1 VIEMKKIIFFTFLII
16 FLLVFQ
22 IANSSKTD
30 EEIIQLKLLKFG
42 YPSSGYIIS
51 NETVYYKDGSK
62 SELTKP
68 PKMYEIGGV
77 EAYYLAK
84 DYIEKEYGNSLESK
98 GLMIRVEPKSIEES
112 ENYWKFKF
120 YFGDIGSTGRFMG
133 YITVNREKGYV
144 DMEGL
149 F

>member
-1 VIEMKKIIFFTFLII
+1 MKKIIFFTFLVI
-16 FLLVFQ
+16 FLVVFQ
-22 IANSSKTD
+22 ISNSSKTD
-30 EEIIQLKLLKFG
+30 EDIIQLKLLEFG

-51 NETVYYKDGSK
+51 NKTVYYKDGSK
-62 SELTKP
+62 TELSKP

-77 EAYYLAK
+77 EAYYLAQNYV
-84 DYIEKEYGNSLESK
+84 DKEYGTSLESK
-98 GLMIRVEPKSIEES
+98 GLMIRVEPQSIEES
-112 ENYWKFKF
+112 EKYWKFKF
-120 YFGDIGSTGRFMG
+120 YFGDTGTTGRFMG

>member
-1 VIEMKKIIFFTFLII
+1 MKKILFFTFLVI

-30 EEIIQLKLLKFG
+30 DEIIQLKLLKMG
-42 YPSSGYIIS
+42 YPSSGYIIC

-62 SELTKP
+62 TELSKP

-77 EAYYLAK
+77 EAYYLAQN
-84 DYIEKEYGNSLESK
+84 YIDKEYGDSLSSK
-98 GLMIRVEPKSIEES
+98 DLMIRVEPKSIEES

-120 YFGDIGSTGRFMG
+120 YFGDTGTTGRFMG

>member
-1 VIEMKKIIFFTFLII
+1 MKKIIFFTFLVI
-16 FLLVFQ
+16 FLVVFQ
-22 IANSSKTD
+22 ISNSSKTD
-30 EEIIQLKLLKFG
+30 EDIIQLKLLEFG

-51 NETVYYKDGSK
+51 NKTVYYKDGSK
-62 SELTKP
+62 TELSKP

-77 EAYYLAK
+77 EAYYLAQNYV
-84 DYIEKEYGNSLESK
+84 DKEYGTSLESK

-112 ENYWKFKF
+112 DKYWKFKF

-133 YITVNREKGYV
+133 YIAVNREKGYV
-144 DMEGL
+144 DMDGL

>member
-1 VIEMKKIIFFTFLII
+1 MKKIIFFTFLVI
-16 FLLVFQ
+16 FLVVFQ
-22 IANSSKTD
+22 ISNSSKTD
-30 EEIIQLKLLKFG
+30 EDIIQLKLLEFG

-51 NETVYYKDGSK
+51 NKTVYYKDGSK
-62 SELTKP
+62 TELSKP

-77 EAYYLAK
+77 EAYYLAQN
-84 DYIEKEYGNSLESK
+84 YIDKEYGNSLESK

-112 ENYWKFKF
+112 EKYWKFKF

-133 YITVNREKGYV
+133 YIAVNREKGYV

>member
-1 VIEMKKIIFFTFLII
+1 MKKIIFFTFLVI
-16 FLLVFQ
+16 FLVVFQ
-22 IANSSKTD
+22 ISNSSKTD
-30 EEIIQLKLLKFG
+30 EDIIQLKLLEFG

-51 NETVYYKDGSK
+51 NKTVYYKDGSK
-62 SELTKP
+62 TELSKP

-77 EAYYLAK
+77 EAYYLAQNYV
-84 DYIEKEYGNSLESK
+84 DKEYGTSLESK

-112 ENYWKFKF
+112 DKYWKFKF
-120 YFGDIGSTGRFMG
+120 YFGDKGTTGRFMG

>member
-1 VIEMKKIIFFTFLII
+1 MKKIIFFTFLVI
-16 FLLVFQ
+16 FLVVFQ
-22 IANSSKTD
+22 ISNSSKTD
-30 EEIIQLKLLKFG
+30 EDIIQLKLLEFG

-51 NETVYYKDGSK
+51 NKTVYYKDGSK
-62 SELTKP
+62 TELSKP

-77 EAYYLAK
+77 EAYYLAQNYV
-84 DYIEKEYGNSLESK
+84 DKEYGTSLESK

-112 ENYWKFKF
+112 DKYWKFKF

-133 YITVNREKGYV
+133 YIAVNREKGYV

>member
-1 VIEMKKIIFFTFLII
+1 MKKIIFFTFLVI

-22 IANSSKTD
+22 ISNSSKSD
-30 EEIIQLKLLKFG
+30 EDIIQLKLLKFG

-62 SELTKP
+62 TELSKP

-77 EAYYLAK
+77 EAYYLAQK
-84 DYIEKEYGNSLESK
+84 YIEKEYGTSLESK
-98 GLMIRVEPKSIEES
+98 GLMIRVEPRSIEES
-112 ENYWKFKF
+112 DNYWKFKF